1 MVGPNKQTSIHVDT
15 HTRVQCSHTS
25 VGLAQARPNKIAH
38 IIGKEL
44 VANHMLKMHKY
55 PSKLNHIVWNSHLN
69 SLSFTIHEFAIS
81 AHTYSYRV
89 FQSTPNSI
97 AIAMPITPNN
107 LRGSNFQKFRGGAEI
122 LKEVPSC
129 SVHAANFWGNFTA
142 FSKHFLLF
150 NFLAVSGVARPWTML
165 RAMGTH
171 SCVENACAKWRSD

>member
-1 MVGPNKQTSIHVDT
+1 MLVFTALLSCWLKYTSAWTFRHREIFECTHLKFTVSGQSKQTSIDT
-15 HTRVQCSHTS
+15 HTRVQCSHAS

-38 IIGKEL
+38 IIGNEL

-107 LRGSNFQKFRGGAEI
+107 LRGSNFQKFPGGAEI

-129 SVHAANFWGNFTA
+129 SVQPTFGVISLHLASASC
-142 FSKHFLLF
+142 FSTF
-150 NFLAVSGVARPWTML
+150 
-165 RAMGTH
+165 
-171 SCVENACAKWRSD
+171 